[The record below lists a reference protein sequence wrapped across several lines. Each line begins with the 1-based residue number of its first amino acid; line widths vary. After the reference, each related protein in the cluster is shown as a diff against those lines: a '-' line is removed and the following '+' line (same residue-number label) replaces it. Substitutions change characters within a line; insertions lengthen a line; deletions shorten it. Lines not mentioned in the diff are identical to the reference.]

1 MSGGFDRT
9 DYSVVL
15 KNRAR
20 MPRSWRWEI
29 YRAGRQNPVA
39 HSLEFF
45 DLRSAT
51 EGKAALGR
59 LMEKLKF

>member
-9 DYSVVL
+9 VYSVVL

-29 YRAGRQNPVA
+29 YRAGRLNPVA
-39 HSLEFF
+39 HSL
-45 DLRSAT
+45 
-51 EGKAALGR
+51 
-59 LMEKLKF
+59 